1 MNGWCY
7 TVKQALFDIFC
18 LFYNQGVE
26 GAYDEGM
33 AKQYTE
39 RPAEFN
45 DEAKKWTRDFASMF

>member
-1 MNGWCY
+1 M
-7 TVKQALFDIFC
+7 KQALFDIFC